1 MNVTLL
7 YRIAA
12 VLLILFAAA
21 HTFGFL
27 SFTPPTPE
35 GVAVRDAMNNVHFQV
50 RSHNYSYG
58 NFYRGFGL
66 FATAY
71 LLFAAFLAGHL
82 GAMAAKHPQ
91 AIGSLAWVFFGLQL
105 VSMALSWIYFAPP
118 PVVASA
124 LVALCLGLAAWK
136 LQGAASQS
144 RQDEAMSVADRPT
157 PIDFTQTIHG
167 GQKHAS

>member
-1 MNVTLL
+1 MKATLL

-50 RSHNYSYG
+50 KNHSYSYG

-71 LLFAAFLAGHL
+71 LLFAAFLAWHL
-82 GAMAAKHPQ
+82 GGMAGKHPQ
-91 AIGSLAWVFFGLQL
+91 AIGTLAWGFFALQL
-105 VSMALSWIYFAPP
+105 VSLGLSWIYFAPP
-118 PVVASA
+118 PAIASG
-124 LVALCLGLAAWK
+124 LVAACAGW
-136 LQGAASQS
+136 AASGLS
-144 RQDEAMSVADRPT
+144 KKKAAAVT
-157 PIDFTQTIHG
+157 PSPI
-167 GQKHAS
+167 ASESLSPQQF

>member
-1 MNVTLL
+1 MKEEQIMNTTLL
-7 YRIAA
+7 FRVAA

-35 GVAVRDAMNNVHFQV
+35 GAAVRDAMNNVHFQIKNH
-50 RSHNYSYG
+50 SYSYG

-71 LLFAAFLAGHL
+71 LLFAAFLAWHL

-105 VSMALSWIYFAPP
+105 VSMAVSWIYFAPP
-118 PVVASA
+118 PAISSG
-124 LVALCLGLAAWK
+124 LVAACVGWAALRLNKKKAAGLTSSSEK
-136 LQGAASQS
+136 TSPITSASLSPQ
-144 RQDEAMSVADRPT
+144 QL
-157 PIDFTQTIHG
+157 
-167 GQKHAS
+167 

>member
-1 MNVTLL
+1 MKATLL

-50 RSHNYSYG
+50 KNHSYSYG

-71 LLFAAFLAGHL
+71 LLFASFLAWHL
-82 GAMAAKHPQ
+82 CGMAEEQSATSRAP
-91 AIGSLAWVFFGLQL
+91 AWGGFSLQ
-105 VSMALSWIYFAPP
+105 P
-118 PVVASA
+118 
-124 LVALCLGLAAWK
+124 
-136 LQGAASQS
+136 
-144 RQDEAMSVADRPT
+144 
-157 PIDFTQTIHG
+157 G
-167 GQKHAS
+167 GVGVG

>member
-1 MNVTLL
+1 MNTTLL

-35 GVAVRDAMNNVHFQV
+35 GVAVRDAMNNVHFQI
-50 RSHNYSYG
+50 RNHSYSYG

-71 LLFAAFLAGHL
+71 LLFVAFLAWHL
-82 GAMAAKHPQ
+82 GAIAAKHPQ

-118 PVVASA
+118 PAISSG
-124 LVALCLGLAAWK
+124 LVAACVGWAALRLAKKKAVDLK
-136 LQGAASQS
+136 TSPISSASLSPQ
-144 RQDEAMSVADRPT
+144 QL
-157 PIDFTQTIHG
+157 
-167 GQKHAS
+167 